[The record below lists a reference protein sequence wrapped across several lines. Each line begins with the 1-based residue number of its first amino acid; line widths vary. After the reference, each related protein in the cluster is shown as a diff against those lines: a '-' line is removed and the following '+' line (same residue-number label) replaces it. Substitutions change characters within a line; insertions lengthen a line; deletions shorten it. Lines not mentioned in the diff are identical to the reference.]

1 MGSLYASRQLLDYLR
16 YSYPAVTVLVF
27 IVSFI
32 ITSFPAAKNTGE
44 HGSAVQYGPGG
55 RPLPKRLRS
64 TVVKIRETR
73 SRFSSRTQFIF
84 AWLAA
89 GVLGTFVVDAAI
101 HIAHAMMAKP
111 EKWWCGQAVV
121 VSLRSFL
128 TSMLVL
134 KDEG

>member
-1 MGSLYASRQLLDYLR
+1 MGSLHASRQLLDYLR
-16 YSYPAVTVLVF
+16 YSYPAVTLLVF

-32 ITSFPAAKNTGE
+32 TTSFLAAQNTGK
-44 HGSAVQYGPGG
+44 HGSAVQHGPGG

-64 TVVKIRETR
+64 TVVKVRETR
-73 SRFSSRTQFIF
+73 SKFSSRTRFIF

-101 HIAHAMMAKP
+101 HIAHAMVAKP

-121 VSLRSFL
+121 VSLRLFL
-128 TSMLVL
+128 DYMLL
-134 KDEG
+134 CER

>member
-1 MGSLYASRQLLDYLR
+1 MGSLHASRQLLDYLR
-16 YSYPAVTVLVF
+16 YSYPAVTLLVF
-27 IVSFI
+27 IISFI
-32 ITSFPAAKNTGE
+32 TTSFLAAQNTGK

-73 SRFSSRTQFIF
+73 SKFSSRTRFIF
-84 AWLAA
+84 SWLAA

-101 HIAHAMMAKP
+101 HIAHAMVAKP

-121 VSLRSFL
+121 VSLRLSL
-128 TSMLVL
+128 DYMLL
-134 KDEG
+134 CER

>member
-1 MGSLYASRQLLDYLR
+1 MGSLHASRRLLDYLR
-16 YSYPAVTVLVF
+16 YSYPAVTLLVF

-32 ITSFPAAKNTGE
+32 TTSFLAAQNTGK

-64 TVVKIRETR
+64 TVVKVRETR
-73 SRFSSRTQFIF
+73 GKFSIRTRFIF

-101 HIAHAMMAKP
+101 HIAHAMVAKP

-121 VSLRSFL
+121 VSLRLSL
-128 TSMLVL
+128 DYMLL
-134 KDEG
+134 CER